1 MIQKIAKAA
10 CDLIGN
16 KMLIKLQVSKT
27 LPQNS
32 SETNEKEILREKHI
46 SPEQGQK
53 IIDDLGLI

>member
-1 MIQKIAKAA
+1 
-10 CDLIGN
+10 
-16 KMLIKLQVSKT
+16 MLIKLQGSKT

-32 SETNEKEILREKHI
+32 SETNEKEILTEKHI